1 MQRTNTVKFLNSKV
15 NIFTGRGV
23 PSVIKDCTNNQLT
36 PLSENNIPDEIEA
49 KNVYKRTYSGSIT
62 EEINFGID
70 PLHNNGGLLNERETE
85 FQQNYQ
91 VDQLYQ
97 EIVNNRPGRFKAAI
111 MYYIDITSQLCARL

>member
-1 MQRTNTVKFLNSKV
+1 MQRSNTLKFLNSKV
-15 NIFTGRGV
+15 NIFTGGGA

-36 PLSENNIPDEIEA
+36 PLSGNNIPDKTEA
-49 KNVYKRTYSGSIT
+49 KGIYERIYSGSII
-62 EEINFGID
+62 EESNFRID
-70 PLHNNGGLLNERETE
+70 LLHNNEGLLNERETE

>member
-15 NIFTGRGV
+15 NIFTGRDV
-23 PSVIKDCTNNQLT
+23 PSVIKDCTSNQLT

-49 KNVYKRTYSGSIT
+49 KRIYETIYYGSIT
-62 EEINFGID
+62 EESDSWID
-70 PLHNNGGLLNERETE
+70 PLQNNEGLLNERETE